1 MLIYIKIKFIGDR
14 FMCKILNLS
23 DYDLFI
29 VDFDGTV
36 VDTMKMWKTICL
48 DFVRSLN
55 IVPNDDLYM
64 KISSKTNVEIAK
76 IIKDEYLNEY
86 SYGEVVY
93 MLFEFIKSEYVKQ
106 DIKPNA
112 IKLLTDLNKYGT
124 VVLYSATAGSVLD
137 VLLDKLDIR
146 KYFKRIYSGSDLGL
160 SKADGSGYLEVIKF
174 EGGCNKALVLED
186 ALHAI
191 IGAKSQKLDVLA
203 IVDYSNINHLDEV
216 REYADYIIDLER
228 Y

>member
-1 MLIYIKIKFIGDR
+1 MVKV
-14 FMCKILNLS
+14 LNLNE
-23 DYDLFI
+23 YDLFI
-29 VDFDGTV
+29 VDFDGTI
-36 VDTMKMWKTICL
+36 VDTMKMWKNICL

-55 IVPNDDLYM
+55 ITPNDDLYM

-76 IIKDEYLNEY
+76 TIRDEYLKDH

-93 MLFEFIKSEYVKQ
+93 MFFEYIKSEYVKQ
-106 DIKPNA
+106 DLKSNA
-112 IKLLTDLNKYGT
+112 IKLLTDLNRIGK

-146 KYFKRIYSGSDLGL
+146 KYFKHIYSGSDLGL
-160 SKADGSGYLEVIKF
+160 SKADGTGYLEVIRF
-174 EGGCNKALVLED
+174 EGGSNKALILED

-203 IVDYSNINHLDEV
+203 IVDYSNINLLDVVE
-216 REYADYIIDLER
+216 EYADYVIDLEK